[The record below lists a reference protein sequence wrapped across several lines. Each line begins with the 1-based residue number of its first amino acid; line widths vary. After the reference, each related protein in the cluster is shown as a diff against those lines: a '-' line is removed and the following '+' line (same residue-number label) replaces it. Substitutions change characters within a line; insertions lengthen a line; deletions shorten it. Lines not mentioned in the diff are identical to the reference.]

1 MGPEEIVRFCYIY
14 LIIEVEVGDLTPT
27 LPVSDIHNA
36 VSTNCKL
43 VLLPGATHL
52 VHYGREKRTFQLNIT
67 GCKTTDE
74 LIEVAVSKSGY
85 KIDPKNKNLWVVSLI
100 DSEFVNS

>member
-1 MGPEEIVRFCYIY
+1 MQSQQTVY
-14 LIIEVEVGDLTPT
+14 LYYCQERLIWCITEG
-27 LPVSDIHNA
+27 
-36 VSTNCKL
+36 
-43 VLLPGATHL
+43 
-52 VHYGREKRTFQLNIT
+52 EKRTFQLDIT

-85 KIDPKNKNLWVVSLI
+85 KIDPKNKNLWVVRLI